1 MKGVK
6 AMTFRPM
13 RRHQQ
18 QLPHEEAVQILQNST
33 SGVLALLGDGDYPY
47 AVPMSHFYTPERLYF
62 HGAVEGHKVDAIRR
76 HGKASFCVVAQDDV
90 KEETFTTHFCSV
102 IAFGSIRIVEDEKEK
117 RTAITALAQR
127 FSPGRD
133 PSREIAGSMGHMHML
148 VMDIEHLTGKEAKEL
163 MMQRKEHAR

>member
-1 MKGVK
+1 M
-6 AMTFRPM
+6 FREM
-13 RRHQQ
+13 RRKNQ
-18 QLPHEEAVQILQNST
+18 QLPQEEAVQILKNAT
-33 SGVLALLGDGDYPY
+33 SGVLALLGDDDYPY
-47 AVPMSHFYTPERLYF
+47 AVPMSHLYQDGRLYF
-62 HGAVEGHKVDAIRR
+62 HCAVTGHKVDAIRR

-117 RTAITALAQR
+117 RAAITALAQR

-148 VMDIEHLTGKEAKEL
+148 VMDIEHLTGKEAREL